1 MREHNTTHT
10 LPSKLEKKKKKNM
23 EPIQRHRDK
32 LTGKGKKKQTK
43 LQKQMKTIRGTVVT
57 KNKKIIIKKKCH
69 MTALAN

>member
-1 MREHNTTHT
+1 
-10 LPSKLEKKKKKNM
+10 M

-57 KNKKIIIKKKCH
+57 KNKIIKKKQCH

>member
-1 MREHNTTHT
+1 
-10 LPSKLEKKKKKNM
+10 M

-43 LQKQMKTIRGTVVT
+43 LQKQMKTIKGTVVT
-57 KNKKIIIKKKCH
+57 KNKKIIIKKKQCH

>member
-10 LPSKLEKKKKKNM
+10 LPSKLEKKNM

-57 KNKKIIIKKKCH
+57 KNKIIIIKKNNA
-69 MTALAN
+69 T

>member
-10 LPSKLEKKKKKNM
+10 LPSKLKKKKKNM

-57 KNKKIIIKKKCH
+57 KKKKNNA
-69 MTALAN
+69 T

>member
-1 MREHNTTHT
+1 
-10 LPSKLEKKKKKNM
+10 M

-57 KNKKIIIKKKCH
+57 KNKNNKKKTMPHDSPCQLKRPYGLEQKTLNYKKH
-69 MTALAN
+69 GPKIK

>member
-10 LPSKLEKKKKKNM
+10 LPSKLKKKKNM

-57 KNKKIIIKKKCH
+57 KNKKIKK
-69 MTALAN
+69 

>member
-10 LPSKLEKKKKKNM
+10 LPSKLEKKNM

-43 LQKQMKTIRGTVVT
+43 L
-57 KNKKIIIKKKCH
+57 
-69 MTALAN
+69 

>member
-1 MREHNTTHT
+1 
-10 LPSKLEKKKKKNM
+10 M

-57 KNKKIIIKKKCH
+57 KKKKQCH